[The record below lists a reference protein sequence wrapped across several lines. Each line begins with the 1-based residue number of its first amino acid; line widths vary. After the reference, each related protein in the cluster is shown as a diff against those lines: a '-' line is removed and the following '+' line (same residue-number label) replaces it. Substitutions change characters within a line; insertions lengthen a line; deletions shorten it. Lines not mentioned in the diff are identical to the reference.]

1 VHRSRLRAAAFV
13 ALLGSVAASPS
24 AAQVANPSS
33 LALDAAVAVDETF
46 DEDGNATTGF
56 SADVLAA
63 LEIAEGLQLMARP
76 SLQRFGNGEWN
87 AQVWV
92 AGLRYERSGAVGVRI
107 DAGLIPSPIGMAN
120 LMLRPHLNPTISQ
133 PSSLFT
139 ALPQSLLPV
148 RATLLGTVYPIG
160 VSATVS
166 SLRWDLRAA
175 AIDTSPVRTR
185 RIFADDSPPNPP
197 RFANIVMGGGVTPV
211 VGFRV
216 GASLAHGGWLKAGE
230 TPLVIADRS
239 ATVITVES
247 EFSFRFTKIMGE
259 WVRDRLE
266 TGTGT
271 RVAHGGFVQA
281 QQTLSPRWFVAGRV
295 ERMSAPAAS
304 PVDDVV
310 TQRFTGVEETLGFR
324 VAPEVTLRFSH
335 RAREAFGARGFAH
348 TAAVSVVFWKRWI

>member
-1 VHRSRLRAAAFV
+1 VRWPSRCALAALFWV
-13 ALLGSVAASPS
+13 AGVSAP

-33 LALDAAVAVDETF
+33 LALDTAVAVDDTF
-46 DEDGNATTGF
+46 DGNGNGTTGF
-56 SADVLAA
+56 SADVLASIEVA
-63 LEIAEGLQLMARP
+63 DGLQLIARP

-92 AGLRYERSGAVGVRI
+92 AALRYERPGAVGVRI

-120 LMLRPHLNPTISQ
+120 LMLRPHLNPTIAQ
-133 PSSLFT
+133 PSALFT

-175 AIDTSPVRTR
+175 VIDTSPVRAR
-185 RIFADDSPPNPP
+185 RTFADDNPPNPP
-197 RFANIVMGGGVTPV
+197 RFGTIVIGGGVTPV

-216 GASLAHGGWLKAGE
+216 GASVAHGGWLKAGE
-230 TPLVIADRS
+230 TALVTGDRN

-247 EFSFRFTKIMGE
+247 ELSFRHTRILGE

-266 TGTGT
+266 TGFFT
-271 RVAHGGFVQA
+271 RVAHGGFVQV
-281 QQTLSPRWFVAGRV
+281 QQTLSPRWFVATRV
-295 ERMSAPAAS
+295 EGMSAPAAS
-304 PVDDVV
+304 PVDDVI

-324 VAPEVTLRFSH
+324 LTPEVTLRVSH

-348 TAAVSVVFWKRWI
+348 TAAVSVVFWKRWR